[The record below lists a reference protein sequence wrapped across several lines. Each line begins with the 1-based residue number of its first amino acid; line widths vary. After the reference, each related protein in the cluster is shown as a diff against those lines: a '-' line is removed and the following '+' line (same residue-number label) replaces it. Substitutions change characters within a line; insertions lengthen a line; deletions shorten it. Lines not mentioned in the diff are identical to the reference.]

1 MTGARMYDVPRIG
14 EPFPLRGVRDVL
26 LTLDEFAP
34 THLDAWYGR
43 ADLGG
48 REVPAVVVRH
58 AGDVMRHGLGRR
70 RKAADLL
77 PEDAPP
83 DAVLGVVVEEDGVS
97 LRWLPPGDP
106 AAAARDL
113 SRRDWRA
120 FLD

>member
-1 MTGARMYDVPRIG
+1 MTGGRMYDVPRIG

-43 ADLGG
+43 ATLAG

-70 RKAADLL
+70 RKAEDLL
-77 PEDAPP
+77 PGEPGP
-83 DAVLGVVVEEDGVS
+83 DAVLGVVVEADGVS
-97 LRWLPPGDP
+97 LRWLPPKEP
-106 AAAARDL
+106 AALARDL
-113 SRRDWRA
+113 SRKNWRA